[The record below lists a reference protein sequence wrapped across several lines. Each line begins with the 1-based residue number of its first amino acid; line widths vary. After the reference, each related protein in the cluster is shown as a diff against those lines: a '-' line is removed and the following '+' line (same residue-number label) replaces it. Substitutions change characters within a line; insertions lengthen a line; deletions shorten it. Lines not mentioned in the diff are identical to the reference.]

1 MMVNGYLVKNVSR
14 LLLHSL
20 LLDRMDELETGIM
33 LDGTTRLKCKGRQ
46 LYHYYG
52 VSTFGEY
59 SVVPEIGVVKVK

>member
-1 MMVNGYLVKNVSR
+1 MDIWSRDVSR

-59 SVVPEIGVVKVK
+59 SVVPEIGVIKVKYT